1 MPITFDQ
8 PKRARQIGP
17 ARPNLRRNM
26 KKPIISLIITISLGV
41 AMIAT
46 TMAAPFTVPFT
57 VKIRAEVPF
66 DFMVG
71 SKRLPK
77 GEYLIESVNES
88 GALTI
93 RNAKKGKAVTFMT
106 VRQKPTDKPKS
117 KLIFHRYGEQYF
129 LARIWDGSS
138 ETVLK
143 LDKSK
148 AEKRAAKLAKKEEN
162 PDEFPLND
170 K

>member
-93 RNAKKGKAVTFMT
+93 RNAKKGKAVAFMT
-106 VRQKPTDKPKS
+106 VKDKMLEKPKS
-117 KLIFHRYGEQYF
+117 KLIFHRYNDQYF
-129 LARIWDGSS
+129 LARIWDGTSD
-138 ETVLK
+138 TVLK
-143 LDKSK
+143 LNKSK
-148 AEKRAAKLAKKEEN
+148 TEKKVAKLAKKEEH
-162 PDEFPLND
+162 PDEVPVTD

>member
-1 MPITFDQ
+1 
-8 PKRARQIGP
+8 
-17 ARPNLRRNM
+17 M
-26 KKPIISLIITISLGV
+26 KKPLISLIIAASFIAAL
-41 AMIAT
+41 IAT
-46 TMAAPFTVPFT
+46 SSAATFT
-57 VKIRAEVPF
+57 VKIRAEIPF
-66 DFMVG
+66 DFLVG

-77 GEYLIESVNES
+77 GEYLIESVNAS
-88 GALTI
+88 GTLII
-93 RNAKKGKAVTFMT
+93 RHAKKGKAVTFMT
-106 VRQKPTDKPKS
+106 IQHKPTDKPKS

-162 PDEFPLND
+162 PDEVPVTD

>member
-1 MPITFDQ
+1 MPYQ
-8 PKRARQIGP
+8 SNRAWKIMP
-17 ARPNLRRNM
+17 ARLNLWRTM
-26 KKPIISLIITISLGV
+26 KKQIISLIIAVSCSVGLITTSL
-41 AMIAT
+41 AT
-46 TMAAPFTVPFT
+46 PFTVR
-57 VKIRAEVPF
+57 IRADIPF

-71 SKRLPK
+71 NRRLPK
-77 GEYLIESVNES
+77 GEYLIESVNDS
-88 GALTI
+88 GTLTI

-106 VRQKPTDKPKS
+106 IRQKPTDKPKS
-117 KLIFHRYGEQYF
+117 KLIFHRYGDQHF

-143 LDKSK
+143 LNKSK

-162 PDEFPLND
+162 PDEVPVSD

>member
-1 MPITFDQ
+1 
-8 PKRARQIGP
+8 
-17 ARPNLRRNM
+17 M
-26 KKPIISLIITISLGV
+26 KKPLISLIIAVGFIV
-41 AMIAT
+41 ALIAT
-46 TMAAPFTVPFT
+46 TSATPFTVR
-57 VKIRAEVPF
+57 IRAEIPF
-66 DFMVG
+66 DFLVG
-71 SKRLPK
+71 SKRMPK

-88 GALTI
+88 GTLTI
-93 RNAKKGKAVTFMT
+93 RHAKKGKAVTFMT
-106 VRQKPTDKPKS
+106 IRHKPTDKPKS

-162 PDEFPLND
+162 PDEVPVTD

>member
-1 MPITFDQ
+1 
-8 PKRARQIGP
+8 
-17 ARPNLRRNM
+17 M
-26 KKPIISLIITISLGV
+26 KKPIISLIIAVGLGLTL
-41 AMIAT
+41 IAT
-46 TMAAPFTVPFT
+46 AVAVPFT
-57 VKIRAEVPF
+57 VRIRVEVPF

-71 SKRLPK
+71 NKRMPK
-77 GEYLIESVNES
+77 GEYLIESVNDS
-88 GALTI
+88 GTLTI

-106 VRQKPTDKPKS
+106 IRHKPTDKPKS
-117 KLIFHRYGEQYF
+117 KLIFNRYGDQHF

-162 PDEFPLND
+162 PDEVPVSD